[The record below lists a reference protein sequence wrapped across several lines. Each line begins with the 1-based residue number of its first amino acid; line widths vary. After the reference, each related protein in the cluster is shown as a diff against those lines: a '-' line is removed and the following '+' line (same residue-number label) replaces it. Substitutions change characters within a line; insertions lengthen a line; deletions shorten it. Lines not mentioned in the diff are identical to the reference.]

1 MELLWLPFSLAT
13 IFFYGLG
20 QVLAKETRT
29 GVSSANYLLL
39 LSVNILAIW
48 GIYWL
53 VLSERSGHSLYS
65 WFQAVVAAALSG
77 GAYIAYYEA
86 LKRGKVS
93 IVGTVAGAY
102 APWTVVLALMFLGEG
117 MSVAEGFGVAL
128 VVSAM
133 LVFTYR
139 QGNGEERKTELL
151 GIVFALCSFLLWGT
165 SAAMSKG
172 VITEIGQTDFIGVY
186 AVVCPSIWFAY
197 WLSSTRGRFEMP
209 KASKRVL
216 ELSMLFLAF
225 GGITMYLA
233 FANGDVSIVSPITNL
248 YPVLT
253 IAVAKIRLRERLTL
267 RQYAALGM
275 LMAAIPLFSL

>member
-13 IFFYGLG
+13 IFFYGIG

-29 GVSSANYLLL
+29 EGSSANYMLIF
-39 LSVNILAIW
+39 SVHILVIW
-48 GIYWL
+48 GVYWL
-53 VLSERSGHSLYS
+53 VLGERTGHSTGAWLE
-65 WFQAVVAAALSG
+65 AAVAAGLSG
-77 GAYIAYYEA
+77 AAYISYFEA

-102 APWTVVLALMFLGEG
+102 APWTVILALIFLGED

-133 LVFTYR
+133 LVFSYS
-139 QGNGEERKTELL
+139 QGNGGNKRTELL
-151 GIVFALCSFLLWGT
+151 GILFALGSFLLWGA

-186 AVVCPSIWFAY
+186 SIVCPGMWFAY
-197 WLSSTRGRFEMP
+197 WLSSTKGRFEMP
-209 KASKRVL
+209 KADARVL
-216 ELSMLFLAF
+216 ELSMLFLAL
-225 GGITMYLA
+225 GGITMYVA
-233 FANGDVSIVSPITNL
+233 FANGNVSIVSPITNL

-253 IAVAKIRLRERLTL
+253 IAVAKFRLREHLTM
-267 RQYAALGM
+267 RQYVALAMLIAAV
-275 LMAAIPLFSL
+275 PLFSL

>member
-13 IFFYGLG
+13 IFFYGIG

-29 GVSSANYLLL
+29 DGRSANYLLIF
-39 LSVNILAIW
+39 SVHILVIW

-53 VLSERSGHSLYS
+53 VMGERTGHSAGA
-65 WFQAVVAAALSG
+65 WVEAAVAAGLSG
-77 GAYIAYYEA
+77 AAYISYYEA

-102 APWTVVLALMFLGEG
+102 APWTVILALMFLGED
-117 MSVAEGFGVAL
+117 MSVAEGVGVAL

-133 LVFTYR
+133 LVFSYR
-139 QGNGEERKTELL
+139 QGNGENKRTELL
-151 GIVFALCSFLLWGT
+151 GILFALGSFLLWGT

-172 VITEIGQTDFIGVY
+172 VITDIGQTDFIGVY
-186 AVVCPSIWFAY
+186 AVVCPSMWFVY

-209 KASKRVL
+209 RADARVL
-216 ELSMLFLAF
+216 ELSMLFLAL
-225 GGITMYLA
+225 GGITMYVA
-233 FANGDVSIVSPITNL
+233 FANGNVSIVSPITNL

-253 IAVAKIRLRERLTL
+253 IAVAKMRLREHLTM
-267 RQYAALGM
+267 RQYIALAMLIAAV
-275 LMAAIPLFSL
+275 PLFSL

>member
-1 MELLWLPFSLAT
+1 MDLLWLPFSLAT
-13 IFFYGLG
+13 IFLYGLG
-20 QVLAKETRT
+20 QVFAKETRT
-29 GVSSANYLLL
+29 GVSSANYLLIFSVHILVIWGVYWLL
-39 LSVNILAIW
+39 LSGPTDHPFAA
-48 GIYWL
+48 WL
-53 VLSERSGHSLYS
+53 E
-65 WFQAVVAAALSG
+65 AVVAAALSG
-77 GAYIAYYEA
+77 GAFIAYYEA

-102 APWTVVLALMFLGEG
+102 APWTVILALVFLGEG

-133 LVFTYR
+133 LVFSYR

-151 GIVFALCSFLLWGT
+151 GIVFAMCSFLLWGT

-186 AVVCPSIWFAY
+186 ALVCPAMWFVY
-197 WLSSTRGRFEMP
+197 WLITTRGRFEMP
-209 KASKRVL
+209 RANVRVL

-225 GGITMYLA
+225 GGITMYVA
-233 FANGDVSIVSPITNL
+233 FANGNVSIVSPITNL

-253 IAVAKIRLRERLTL
+253 IAAAKVRLREHLTS
-267 RQYAALGM
+267 RQYVALAM
-275 LMAAIPLFSL
+275 LVVAIPLFSL

>member
-1 MELLWLPFSLAT
+1 MDLLWLPFSLAT
-13 IFFYGLG
+13 VFFYGLG
-20 QVLAKETRT
+20 QVFAKETRT
-29 GVSSANYLLL
+29 EASSANYMLIF
-39 LSVNILAIW
+39 SVHILAIW

-53 VLSERSGHSLYS
+53 LLSDHSGHSPTEWL
-65 WFQAVVAAALSG
+65 WAAVAAALSG

-102 APWTVVLALMFLGEG
+102 APWTVILALVFLGEG

-133 LVFTYR
+133 LVFCYR
-139 QGNGEERKTELL
+139 QGNGEKKKTELL

-172 VITEIGQTDFIGVY
+172 VINDIGQTDFIGMY
-186 AVVCPSIWFAY
+186 SLVCPAMWFAY

-209 KASKRVL
+209 RADARVL
-216 ELSMLFLAF
+216 ELSMVFLAL
-225 GGITMYLA
+225 GGITMYVA
-233 FANGDVSIVSPITNL
+233 FANGNVSIVSPITNL
-248 YPVLT
+248 YPLLT
-253 IAVAKIRLRERLTL
+253 IAVAKVRLRERLTL
-267 RQYAALGM
+267 RQYAALAM
-275 LMAAIPLFSL
+275 LIAAIPLFSL

>member
-29 GVSSANYLLL
+29 NVSSANYLLL

-53 VLSERSGHSLYS
+53 VLNEQSSHSLRS
-65 WFQAVVAAALSG
+65 WVQAAVAAGLSA

-102 APWTVVLALMFLGEG
+102 APWTVILALMFLGEA

-133 LVFTYR
+133 LVFTFR
-139 QGNGEERKTELL
+139 QGNGEERRTELL

-172 VITEIGQTDFIGVY
+172 VITDIGQTDFIGVY

-197 WLSSTRGRFEMP
+197 WLSSTKGRFEMP
-209 KASKRVL
+209 RANKHVL

-253 IAVAKIRLRERLTL
+253 IAVAKVRLRERLTL
-267 RQYAALGM
+267 RQYAALVM
-275 LMAAIPLFSL
+275 LIAAVPLFSL

>member
-13 IFFYGLG
+13 IFFYGIG

-29 GVSSANYLLL
+29 DGRSANYLLIF
-39 LSVNILAIW
+39 SVHILVIW

-53 VLSERSGHSLYS
+53 VMGERTGHSAGA
-65 WFQAVVAAALSG
+65 WVEAAVAAGLSG
-77 GAYIAYYEA
+77 AAYISYYEA

-102 APWTVVLALMFLGEG
+102 APWTVILALMFLGED
-117 MSVAEGFGVAL
+117 MSIAEGVGVAL

-133 LVFTYR
+133 LVFSYR
-139 QGNGEERKTELL
+139 QGNGENKRTELL
-151 GIVFALCSFLLWGT
+151 GILFALGSFLLWGT

-186 AVVCPSIWFAY
+186 SVVCPAMWFVY

-209 KASKRVL
+209 RADTRVL
-216 ELSMLFLAF
+216 ELSMLFLAL
-225 GGITMYLA
+225 GGITMYVA
-233 FANGDVSIVSPITNL
+233 FANGNVSIVSPITNL

-253 IAVAKIRLRERLTL
+253 IAVAKMRLREHLTI
-267 RQYAALGM
+267 RQYIALAMLIAAV
-275 LMAAIPLFSL
+275 PLFSL